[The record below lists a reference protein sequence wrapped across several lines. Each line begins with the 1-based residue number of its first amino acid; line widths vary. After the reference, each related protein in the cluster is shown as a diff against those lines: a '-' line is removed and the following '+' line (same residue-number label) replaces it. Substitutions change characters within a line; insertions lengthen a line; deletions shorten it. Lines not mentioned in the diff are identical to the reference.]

1 MSDQSFIRAFE
12 QGRIAPA
19 DFHHAALPLAYY
31 SRGRLFSGDARER
44 WVEPDA
50 QAL

>member
-12 QGRIAPA
+12 QVARLL
-19 DFHHAALPLAYY
+19 DQQLPLAYY